1 MKLSY
6 KVALSTF
13 GVLLAIGLIGGMM
26 MLNLQ
31 RQAAESQFEQSGM
44 VLAEAVHD
52 SLANDMLRANRDHIQ
67 DAVLRIASRT
77 SINEVVI
84 INTDRKIV
92 ASGEPSELGE
102 IREDED
108 IARAL
113 TSGLTITRYEEQYGK
128 SEMCVILPIMNQ
140 PECHTCH
147 GPEPKILGAIEIGLA
162 RAPLEDQIKEQ
173 TLVMMLIGGITFV
186 VLGIVLAFVIRSEV
200 GTPLAA
206 LTASAQKIAEGDFS
220 ARAKVTSKDEVGV
233 LARTFNEMAGHVE
246 QYARA
251 IEDSK
256 QELEQKIRERTQQ
269 LQDMAAI
276 RGRLLDRLI
285 SAQEEERRRIARELH
300 DEAGQALT
308 MIMLNLARTIDALP
322 EDATAAKERLS
333 QSRSLAEQTLSELRK
348 LIYELRP
355 ELLDQL
361 GMVPALRSYVKTRL
375 EAANIKAQ
383 LKFLGLQER
392 LPSQVEITLFRVIQ
406 EAVTNIVRHSGA
418 SMVTIQVTARDSAV
432 TATVEDD
439 GRGFDVEAVLNAP
452 ESWGLRGIRERV
464 AVIGGELSIESAPGR
479 GTCLRVSIPL
489 EYLIH
494 AQTAN
499 SARR

>member
-13 GVLLAIGLIGGMM
+13 GVLLAIGLIGAMM

-52 SLANDMLRANRDHIQ
+52 SLANDMIRANRDHIQ
-67 DAVLRIASRT
+67 DAVLRIASR
-77 SINEVVI
+77 SPINEVVV

-92 ASGEPSELGE
+92 ASGEPEELGE

-113 TSGLTITRYEEQYGK
+113 TSGLTVTRYEEQYGH
-128 SEMCVILPIMNQ
+128 SEMCVIVPIMNQ

-186 VLGIVLAFVIRSEV
+186 VLGTVLAFVIRSEV
-200 GTPLAA
+200 GTPLAGLA
-206 LTASAQKIAEGDFS
+206 ASAQKIAEGDFS

-246 QYARA
+246 QYSRA

-269 LQDMAAI
+269 VQDMAAI

-308 MIMLNLARTIDALP
+308 MIMMNLARTIDTLP
-322 EDATAAKERLS
+322 KDATAAKERLS
-333 QSRSLAEQTLSELRK
+333 QSRSLAEGTLGELRK

-375 EAANIKAQ
+375 EAANIKVQ
-383 LKFLGLQER
+383 LQFLGLQER

-418 SMVTIQVTARDSAV
+418 SMVAIQVTASDSAV

-439 GRGFDVEAVLNAP
+439 GRGFDAEAVLKAP

-464 AVIGGELSIESAPGR
+464 AVIGGELSIESAPR
-479 GTCLRVSIPL
+479 QGTCLRVHIPL

-499 SARR
+499 SARG